1 MKIKLALLGISTLI
15 ALGAS
20 VIYRVRKSQTL

>member
-1 MKIKLALLGISTLI
+1 MKIKLTLLGISTLI

-20 VIYRVRKSQTL
+20 VVYRVRKNQT

>member
-1 MKIKLALLGISTLI
+1 MKIKLTLLGISTLI
-15 ALGAS
+15 TLGAS